1 MNKAENAKE
10 QLAEREIFIDN
21 LLVRIHFIIVM
32 IRWTVLAPW
41 EFQFPFPG
49 SLISTFNQAKE
60 CHPDVNKAE
69 NAKEQ
74 FAEVNNAYEILG
86 DQDKRDMYVFIYIY
100 IYIYVY
106 ICCFIYLFIIY
117 IYMYICI
124 CMYVCM
130 YICTYVFM
138 YVCIYREGGGRRERA
153 EQRLR
158 APRRPGEARDVP
170 PPTRANMANPKPSTL
185 NPNPKP

>member
-1 MNKAENAKE
+1 VNKAENAKE

-100 IYIYVY
+100 IYIRIYML
-106 ICCFIYLFIIY
+106 FYLFIYYIY
-117 IYMYICI
+117 IYVYMY
-124 CMYVCM
+124 MYVCM
-130 YICTYVFM
+130 YVYM
-138 YVCIYREGGGRRERA
+138 YVCIY
-153 EQRLR
+153 
-158 APRRPGEARDVP
+158 VC
-170 PPTRANMANPKPSTL
+170 MYI
-185 NPNPKP
+185 